1 MGESRGGAHLYG
13 ASKELEMLKPYFEL
27 VVRLKREEE
36 GSQSYLIFV
45 TGTTG
50 GEISDFFT

>member
-27 VVRLKREEE
+27 TENSLKVKY
-36 GSQSYLIFV
+36 SPCYINSTKI
-45 TGTTG
+45 
-50 GEISDFFT
+50 ISCVSFNIDSL